1 MLCIVDKLA
10 DERRDYARGVLD
22 AEDLG
27 TDPLAALSRWIDE
40 ALAQKAMEP
49 TAMNLATVG
58 DDLMPSARLV
68 LCKRVDAEGI
78 RFYTNYESQKGRQLA
93 HNPRAA
99 ATFFWPELE
108 RQVRL
113 EGLVE
118 RVTHEE
124 SETYFHSRPRKSQ
137 LAALASHQSAPLESR
152 DVLQAEM
159 DRLDALHPDV
169 VPMPATWGGYL
180 LRPRML
186 EFWQGRRSRL
196 HDRIRFDPGKEGWRV
211 TRLAP

>member
-1 MLCIVDKLA
+1 MLCVVDKLA
-10 DERRDYARGVLD
+10 DERRDYARGALE
-22 AEDLG
+22 AQDLG
-27 TDPLAALSRWIDE
+27 DDPFAALARWIDAAMAQG
-40 ALAQKAMEP
+40 ALEP
-49 TAMNLATVG
+49 TAMNIATVG
-58 DDLMPSARLV
+58 DDLMPSARMV
-68 LCKRVDAEGI
+68 LCKRVDAEGV
-78 RFYTNYESQKGRQLA
+78 RFYTNYASQKGQQLG

-118 RVTHEE
+118 RMAHDE
-124 SETYFHSRPRKSQ
+124 SERYFHSRPRKSQ

-152 DVLQAEM
+152 DVLQREL

-180 LRPRML
+180 MRPRMF
-186 EFWQGRRSRL
+186 EFWQGGLSRL
-196 HDRIRFDPGKEGWRV
+196 HDRIRFDPGQKGWRV